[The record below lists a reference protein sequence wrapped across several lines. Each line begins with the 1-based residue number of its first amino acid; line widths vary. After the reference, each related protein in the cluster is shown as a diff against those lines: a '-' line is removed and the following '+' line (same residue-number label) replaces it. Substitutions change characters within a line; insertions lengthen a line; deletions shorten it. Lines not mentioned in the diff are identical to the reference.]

1 MATLGAIVL
10 VNPLYANG
18 FFLLAWYNKLYISRG
33 VGLFYF
39 FRYWVFVDLFCFNR
53 VDPREMEHYAAFHLG
68 LHCLKKYLLRGFPK
82 CKVLDDK
89 KHFGT
94 KQEHMNISCSL
105 YKTVGLWWK
114 KITFIHYISNSSCSY
129 IHFSVM
135 MSVCRGP
142 FALSIYST
150 HGTPS
155 FMHPLW
161 LQKKKSDCFPSLSY
175 AYLR

>member
-1 MATLGAIVL
+1 MDSSFWLDTINCTYLGVL
-10 VNPLYANG
+10 GY
-18 FFLLAWYNKLYISRG
+18 FIFLDIE
-33 VGLFYF
+33 F
-39 FRYWVFVDLFCFNR
+39 FVDLFCFNS
-53 VDPREMEHYAAFHLG
+53 VDPGEMQHYAAFHLG
-68 LHCLKKYLLRGFPK
+68 LHCLQKYLLRGFPE
-82 CKVLDDK
+82 CKGLDDK
-89 KHFGT
+89 NILVQNKSTWTSAAPCT
-94 KQEHMNISCSL
+94 KLLAFDE
-105 YKTVGLWWK
+105 K

-129 IHFSVM
+129 ILFSVM

-161 LQKKKSDCFPSLSY
+161 LQKKKSDRFPSLSY